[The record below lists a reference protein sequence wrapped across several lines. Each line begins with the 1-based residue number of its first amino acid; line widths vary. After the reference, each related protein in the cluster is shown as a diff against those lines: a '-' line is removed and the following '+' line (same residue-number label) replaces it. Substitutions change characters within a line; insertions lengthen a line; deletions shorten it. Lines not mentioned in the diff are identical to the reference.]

1 MNDVMIDL
9 ETMGTIPELA
19 PVISIGAV
27 FMDLDRGLLGPTFYM
42 ALKIEDQL
50 EKGRK
55 IDADTLK
62 WWLNQSD
69 AAKKVFNE
77 KAQPTATVLNT
88 LGQWI
93 KMNKAGKRVSVWGNG
108 SGFDINILE
117 NIFRQY
123 NIGCPWGYSDAVDLR
138 TFKRFVAKNQPI
150 TKVGVAH
157 NALDDAL
164 NQAKYVIY
172 HTRPVNKEPVT
183 KVEAPNVNQSGS

>member
-1 MNDVMIDL
+1 MNDLMIDL

-27 FMDLDRGLLGPTFYM
+27 FMDLDRGLLGNTFYM
-42 ALKIEDQL
+42 TLKIDDQL

-62 WWLNQSD
+62 WWFGQSD
-69 AAKKVFNE
+69 AAKKVFHE
-77 KAQPTATVLNT
+77 KAQATAMVLNT
-88 LGQWI
+88 FAQWI
-93 KMNKAGKRVSVWGNG
+93 KMNKASKRVKVWGNG

-117 NIFRQY
+117 NILRQY
-123 NIGCPWGYSDAVDLR
+123 NIGCPWGYSDATDLR
-138 TFKRFVAKNQPI
+138 TFKRFVAGGQEIPRI
-150 TKVGVAH
+150 GTAH

-172 HTRPVNKEPVT
+172 HTRPLNKQPKEET
-183 KVEAPNVNQSGS
+183 NVNQSGS